1 MNILL
6 LDFFQ
11 LQMKFNF
18 TSIIRNNTYNGTVQI
33 QVKIKIYVFC
43 GFHKTSFTVSL
54 KKEVTAIYVK
64 VMI

>member
-1 MNILL
+1 
-6 LDFFQ
+6 
-11 LQMKFNF
+11 MKFKF

-33 QVKIKIYVFC
+33 QVKIKIYVFR

-54 KKEVTAIYVK
+54 KKAEVTAIYVK